1 MRIFLSKGKYNLVVN
16 APRVLVI
23 DDSATSS
30 LFISQALR
38 KAGYHVITATD
49 GKEGLAKAF
58 QERPHCLIL
67 DVVLPGMSGF
77 GVCRHL
83 RAMDPQRNL
92 SIIMVSSKDTLLDQ
106 TWGLRQ
112 GADRYLTKPFTEDIL
127 LGTVQEVLME
137 HVRSHS

>member
-1 MRIFLSKGKYNLVVN
+1 MINAPKVLVV
-16 APRVLVI
+16 

-30 LFISQALR
+30 LFISMALR
-38 KAGYHVITATD
+38 KAGYFVITAAD
-49 GKEGLAKAF
+49 GKEGLSKAF

-92 SIIMVSSKDTLLDQ
+92 SIIMVSSKNTPLDQ

-112 GADRYLTKPFTEDIL
+112 GADRYLTKPFTEDAL
-127 LGTVQEVLME
+127 LQTVQEVLIE
-137 HVRSHS
+137 HMRSHS

>member
-1 MRIFLSKGKYNLVVN
+1 MIN
-16 APRVLVI
+16 ALKVLVI

-38 KAGYHVITATD
+38 KAGYHVITAAD
-49 GKEGLAKAF
+49 GKEGLSKAF

-83 RAMDPQRNL
+83 RAMDPQHNL
-92 SIIMVSSKDTLLDQ
+92 SIIMVSSKDTPLDQ
-106 TWGLRQ
+106 AWGLRQ
-112 GADRYLTKPFTEDIL
+112 GADRYLTKPFTEEVL
-127 LGTVQEVLME
+127 LQTVQEVLME
-137 HVRSHS
+137 HMRPRS

>member
-1 MRIFLSKGKYNLVVN
+1 MIN
-16 APRVLVI
+16 APKVLVI

-38 KAGYHVITATD
+38 KAGYHVITAAD
-49 GKEGLAKAF
+49 GKEGLSKAF

-77 GVCRHL
+77 GVCRYL
-83 RAMDPQRNL
+83 RAVDPQRNL
-92 SIIMVSSKDTLLDQ
+92 SIIMVSSKDTPLDQ

-112 GADRYLTKPFTEDIL
+112 GADRYLTKPFSEDAL
-127 LGTVQEVLME
+127 LRTVQEVLME
-137 HVRSHS
+137 HMRPHY

>member
-1 MRIFLSKGKYNLVVN
+1 VINAPKVLVV
-16 APRVLVI
+16 

-30 LFISQALR
+30 LFISKALR
-38 KAGYHVITATD
+38 KAGYFVITAAD
-49 GKEGLAKAF
+49 GKEGLSKAF

-92 SIIMVSSKDTLLDQ
+92 SIIMVSSKNTPLDQ
-106 TWGLRQ
+106 TWGIRQ
-112 GADRYLTKPFTEDIL
+112 GADRYLTKPFTEDAL
-127 LGTVQEVLME
+127 LQTVQEVLIE
-137 HVRSHS
+137 HMRSHS

>member
-1 MRIFLSKGKYNLVVN
+1 MTN
-16 APRVLVI
+16 APKVLVI

-30 LFISQALR
+30 LFISMALR
-38 KAGYHVITATD
+38 KAGYFVITAAD
-49 GKEGLAKAF
+49 GKEGLSKAF

-92 SIIMVSSKDTLLDQ
+92 SIIMVSSKNTPLDQ

-112 GADRYLTKPFTEDIL
+112 GADRYLAKPFTEDAL
-127 LGTVQEVLME
+127 LRIVEEVLIE
-137 HVRSHS
+137 HMRSHS